1 MPQFPKQG
9 QSKSGAN
16 EGRESRPDVEAA
28 RTTAPE
34 TVPDAMLSF
43 EPDAAARAIVF
54 HVIDEGLAREV
65 VGESVRRMVS
75 RLRRRGLRP
84 VIRRSAWRV
93 MTNAGRLEWLLAE
106 TSIVPLM
113 RPDDGVVSLEASDQT

>member
-9 QSKSGAN
+9 QSESGTN
-16 EGRESRPDVEAA
+16 QGRDDQ
-28 RTTAPE
+28 
-34 TVPDAMLSF
+34 PDAVMRAPAPAAAPGALLSF
-43 EPDAAARAIVF
+43 DPDAAARAIVF

-75 RLRRRGLRP
+75 RLRRCGLRP
-84 VIRRSAWRV
+84 VIRHSAWRV

-106 TSIVPLM
+106 TSTVPLM
-113 RPDDGVVSLEASDQT
+113 RPDDDVVSLEASDQV